1 MKRVIKNAVPSVF
14 LKKERGELFL
24 LPKSQ
29 DLMHQMCCSVHDFPR
44 RPSWE
49 ARSQQDHFGMECLI
63 PQPAESSSGIES
75 GHHEDV
81 FSSFSF

>member
-14 LKKERGELFL
+14 LKNEGESLFL

-49 ARSQQDHFGMECLI
+49 ARSQQDHFGIECLI
-63 PQPAESSSGIES
+63 PQPAESSSGIAS
-75 GHHEDV
+75 GHRGD
-81 FSSFSF
+81 FSSSFSF